1 MFKNN
6 SVILWR
12 HADAADAAPGESD
25 QARALTD
32 KGQREAKQMAAWLNQ
47 RLPPETV
54 VLVSPALRA
63 QQTAKALKRAFITSA
78 ALDTSTDCA
87 AVLKA
92 VGAASTEGVVLIV
105 GHQPTL
111 GEVAS
116 LLLTGTV
123 GALSVKK
130 GAAWCLGIKRERKS
144 RAVLQAVMSPEI
156 L

>member
-1 MFKNN
+1 
-6 SVILWR
+6 
-12 HADAADAAPGESD
+12 
-25 QARALTD
+25 
-32 KGQREAKQMAAWLNQ
+32 MAAWLNQ
-47 RLPPETV
+47 RLPAETV
-54 VLVSPALRA
+54 LLVSPALRA
-63 QQTAKALKRAFITSA
+63 QQTAKELKRAYLTCA

-92 VGAASTEGVVLIV
+92 IGATKSEGVVLVV

-116 LLLTGTV
+116 LLLTGTA

-144 RAVLQAVMSPEI
+144 RAVLQAVMSPE
-156 L
+156 LL